1 MMRWYSL
8 LQEAAAQL
16 FFPHFCAGC
25 GRDVIH
31 KESSIC
37 ARCLHQLPETFF
49 YQTENNPVEQLF
61 WGRLPVQ
68 AAMAAY
74 YFTRDSLLQTL
85 LHELKYR
92 GNREV
97 GIQLGQLMGVKI
109 KEAGRFNPDVLIPVP
124 LHSKKKRERGFN
136 QSEILCEGIATILK
150 IPVESAFLLKK
161 QLTSSQTKKNRIER
175 WENVDLSFEINPK
188 SQLPGKKIMLVD
200 DVLTTGATLEACGQI
215 LTQQSGISIQIATL
229 CYTFN

>member
-1 MMRWYSL
+1 M

-16 FFPHFCAGC
+16 LFPHCCAGC
-25 GRDVIH
+25 GSDVIR

-49 YQTENNPVEQLF
+49 HQLQNNPVEQLF
-61 WGRLPVQ
+61 WGRIPVQ

-74 YFTRDSLLQTL
+74 YFTNDSLLQTL

-92 GNREV
+92 GNQEV

-109 KEAGRFNPDVLIPVP
+109 KESSRFNPDVLIPVP
-124 LHSKKKRERGFN
+124 LHPKKKRERGYN
-136 QSEILCEGIATILK
+136 QSELLCTGIASVLK
-150 IPVESAFLLKK
+150 IPVETDFLIKS
-161 QLTSSQTKKNRIER
+161 QRTSSQTKKGRIER
-175 WENVDLSFEINPK
+175 WENVDQSFTRNPNYSLSGN
-188 SQLPGKKIMLVD
+188 KIMLVD

-215 LTQQSGISIQIATL
+215 LTNQQEFTLEIAAL